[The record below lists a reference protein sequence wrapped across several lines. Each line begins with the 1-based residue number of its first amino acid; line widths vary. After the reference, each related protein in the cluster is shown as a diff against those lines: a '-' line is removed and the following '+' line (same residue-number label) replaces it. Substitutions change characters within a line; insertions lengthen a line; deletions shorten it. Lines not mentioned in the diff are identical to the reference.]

1 MAHSQGAVSLL
12 EAIASM
18 DEPFDPPD
26 LVALPAAAS
35 LRGQACLPV
44 MGRHATDAHHPGNA
58 GHDEENC
65 IDCWLYRTAH
75 VPWQAAAAPVKQQ
88 RRQSQSVLEY
98 PKRAHSAAFGAE
110 GASAA
115 GACGEFQWGSD
126 NRAIPA
132 RALTAPSTPTEQHW
146 GPSGRAV
153 SETPLGARDEL
164 RRKLAQR
171 LKRTDRAATIEPAR
185 ASGSALTWHTTLAV
199 VEERFVPISQQRPVP
214 PVQLGGGHD
223 APSSPKSAGILKRG
237 RSSPTTDG
245 ENDKDTLRGIV
256 VREQKLDRM
265 LDRQVADGEDKVKK
279 RGERLDRLL
288 DQQIREGEWLPPAR
302 PTTTFDKPAREV
314 DVGATLSTVWDS
326 IFVKEPGMDSRT
338 SPPWEA
344 GTSPPRGAKPGV
356 WDTLFVAPL
365 FDLVDKLKVDKG
377 GDRPPSPLASW
388 TGTT

>member
-115 GACGEFQWGSD
+115 GACGEFQWGLAEAGATAQAHRSRCN
-126 NRAIPA
+126 NRACESERFSTDVAHDA
-132 RALTAPSTPTEQHW
+132 R
-146 GPSGRAV
+146 GRRGKIRAV
-153 SETPLGARDEL
+153 
-164 RRKLAQR
+164 
-171 LKRTDRAATIEPAR
+171 
-185 ASGSALTWHTTLAV
+185 
-199 VEERFVPISQQRPVP
+199 SQQRPVP

-388 TGTT
+388 